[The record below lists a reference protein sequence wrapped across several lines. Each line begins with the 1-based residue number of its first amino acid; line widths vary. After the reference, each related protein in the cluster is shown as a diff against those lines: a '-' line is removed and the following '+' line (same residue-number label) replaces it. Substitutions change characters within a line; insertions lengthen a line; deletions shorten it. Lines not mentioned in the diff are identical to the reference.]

1 MWLRDS
7 GTVDFLTLWENKH
20 NEKFLP
26 ISVEL
31 NTLTPKIW
39 IKATNSIGI
48 ASRQGKNAGTYAHKE
63 IAMHFMCWL
72 SADMMLNVRKTR
84 PKCDVPFKVYIYC
97 TKQFYKKGDGYFQGK
112 YCGKVIGEFVCR
124 NIYDIE
130 CSSDDHNHFSE
141 NGTCLTVDE
150 IRAYCNGETLYGWEI
165 SDLKIY
171 DEPKELGEFFKYCG
185 DIEKY
190 LEVMNDEKDN

>member
-1 MWLRDS
+1 MDKSAIQNQLRYIIAKEQYMKPLLENGIITEAAYNEVLENLYDEFEVWRYSRIQNPSVEFRKKKREVRNDLLEQNPGYISLTELARSKPQKSTGYTIQMWLRDC

-31 NTLTPKIW
+31 NTLTPKTW

-48 ASRQGKNAGTYAHKE
+48 ASRQGKNGGTYAHKE

-72 SADMMLNVRKTR
+72 SADMMLNV
-84 PKCDVPFKVYIYC
+84 
-97 TKQFYKKGDGYFQGK
+97 
-112 YCGKVIGEFVCR
+112 
-124 NIYDIE
+124 
-130 CSSDDHNHFSE
+130 
-141 NGTCLTVDE
+141 
-150 IRAYCNGETLYGWEI
+150 
-165 SDLKIY
+165 
-171 DEPKELGEFFKYCG
+171 
-185 DIEKY
+185 IEKY